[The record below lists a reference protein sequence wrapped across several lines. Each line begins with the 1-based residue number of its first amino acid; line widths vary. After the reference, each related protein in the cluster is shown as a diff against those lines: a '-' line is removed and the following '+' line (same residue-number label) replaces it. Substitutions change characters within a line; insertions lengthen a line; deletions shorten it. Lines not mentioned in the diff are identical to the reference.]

1 MKKIVLA
8 LFVLSIVIGTISP
21 SKLEAAVQ
29 VITPR
34 APKVTEGLK
43 PIIVKYKQGNYV
55 SALQELDELLAKEPE
70 NTYAKYYQ
78 ALCYTKLGYR
88 EEARAAYNEVI
99 TKNDNLTLV
108 YYSTRANTCLDNP
121 ASEICNP
128 PKATPYEEAQMD
140 ELERFIES
148 GQKIHPS
155 AMDRITR
162 ERMERKLQAEDYRKK
177 QQEQNLSYN
186 FNSRPT
192 DEEIIAAVNTLS
204 KVGLAPMNQNIY
216 NLANANMG
224 LYPMNGFYPMNAMQG
239 DLNYN
244 GNDTDVMSTLLLN
257 QLNTSLL
264 RQNNNSFTNYGI

>member
-55 SALQELDELLAKEPE
+55 SAIQELDELLAKEPE

-88 EEARAAYNEVI
+88 EEAKAAYNEVI

-121 ASEICNP
+121 ASEICKP

-216 NLANANMG
+216 NLASTNMS

-239 DLNYN
+239 DLNYT